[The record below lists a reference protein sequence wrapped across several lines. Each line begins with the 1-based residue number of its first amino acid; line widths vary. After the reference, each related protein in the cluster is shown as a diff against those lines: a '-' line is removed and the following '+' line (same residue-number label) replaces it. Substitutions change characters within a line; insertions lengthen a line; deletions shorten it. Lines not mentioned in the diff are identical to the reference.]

1 MEQQEK
7 TEQKL
12 SVKEIKKE
20 EKKKQ
25 KEAKKEQKQNTTW
38 KKRKKAPVIIAII
51 VVIFLMIR
59 IVSCAFSG
67 SAGVLVSTTAAFRGD
82 IEQSVSTSG
91 KVVSE
96 EKEILFAPVSGR
108 LSEINVAAGDAV
120 KAGDVL
126 MTYDMD
132 QMEERLQEAALQ
144 QTKSSASY
152 NSTMT
157 ENSKSTAKLNEAN
170 PNLAVLDQQL
180 ADYKAYL
187 KELQDKLSKSQRE
200 TQKQLSEESYELSR
214 KSADLSKERLTAE
227 DGSDRAKEIDK
238 ELQDISTSQARN
250 QYVQSIADSSD
261 YVVNMENEIA
271 TVKEHISECETY
283 KTEMQ
288 GQKSASEGTI
298 LNGYQSQGYAAD
310 RDLAQLTYKEAE
322 EQYYSAKKGIVADF
336 DGIVTECT
344 GVSGASVAEGA
355 QLLTLESSNN
365 VKVTFDAS
373 KSDVAKLAVGQKV
386 DVTISG
392 NKYEGEISK
401 INRMATLNASNT
413 PMVGVE
419 VHLTNPDDKII
430 LGLDAK
436 LTVHTNSA
444 QNTLLIPVEAINADK
459 NGDFLY
465 VIEDGMVVKKAV
477 TCGISSDEYTEIL
490 DGITEEDQIIVNSL
504 TGVSLEEGMAVTAV
518 PQE

>member
-1 MEQQEK
+1 MEQK
-7 TEQKL
+7 
-12 SVKEIKKE
+12 
-20 EKKKQ
+20 EKK
-25 KEAKKEQKQNTTW
+25 
-38 KKRKKAPVIIAII
+38 KKRKKAPIIIAII
-51 VVIFLMIR
+51 VILFLVIR
-59 IVSCAFSG
+59 IVSCAISG
-67 SAGVLVSTTAAFRGD
+67 DAGVMVSTTTAFRGD

-132 QMEERLQEAALQ
+132 QMEERLQEATLQ

-157 ENSKSTAKLNEAN
+157 ENSKSQAKLNEAN
-170 PNLAVLDQQL
+170 TNLAVLDQQL
-180 ADYKAYL
+180 TDYKAYL

-200 TQKQLSEESYELSR
+200 TQRQLSEESYNLSR
-214 KSADLSKERLTAE
+214 KSADLN
-227 DGSDRAKEIDK
+227 K
-238 ELQDISTSQARN
+238 ELQDGVTAERAAEINKELQNISSDQARN
-250 QYVQSIADSSD
+250 SYVQSIASSSD
-261 YVVNMENEIA
+261 YVVNMQNEIA
-271 TVKEHISECETY
+271 SVQEHITECENY
-283 KTEMQ
+283 KAQMQ
-288 GQKSASEGTI
+288 SQKGTSEGTI
-298 LNGYQSQGYAAD
+298 LNGYQSQAYAAD

-344 GVSGASVAEGA
+344 GVSGAGVTEGA
-355 QLLTLESSNN
+355 QLITLESSNN

-465 VIEDGMVVKKAV
+465 VMENGMVVKKPV

>member
-7 TEQKL
+7 TEQTV

-20 EKKKQ
+20 EKRRE
-25 KEAKKEQKQNTTW
+25 KEAKKQQKAQKP
-38 KKRKKAPVIIAII
+38 KKTRKKAPVIIAVII
-51 VVIFLMIR
+51 IILVVIRM
-59 IVSCAFSG
+59 VSCAFSG
-67 SAGVLVSTTAAFRGD
+67 NAGVMVSTTNAFRGD

-132 QMEERLQEAALQ
+132 QMEERLQEATLQ

-157 ENSKSTAKLNEAN
+157 ENSKSQAKLNEAN
-170 PNLAVLDQQL
+170 TNLAVLDQQL
-180 ADYKAYL
+180 TDYKAYL
-187 KELQDKLSKSQRE
+187 KELQDKLAKSQRE
-200 TQKQLSEESYELSR
+200 TQRQLSEESYELSR
-214 KSADLSKERLTAE
+214 KSADLSKELQDSSTSA
-227 DGSDRAKEIDK
+227 DRAKEINK
-238 ELQDISTSQARN
+238 ELQDISASQARN
-250 QYVQSIADSSD
+250 SYVQSIASSSD
-261 YVVNMENEIA
+261 YVVNMQNEIA
-271 TVKEHISECETY
+271 SVQEHITECENY
-283 KTEMQ
+283 KAQMQ
-288 GQKSASEGTI
+288 SQKGTSESTI
-298 LNGYQSQGYAAD
+298 LNGYQSEAYAAD
-310 RDLAQLTYKEAE
+310 RDLTQLTYKQAE

-336 DGIVTECT
+336 NGIVTECT

-355 QLLTLESSNN
+355 QLITLESSEN

-373 KSDVAKLAVGQKV
+373 KSDVAKLEIGQKV

-436 LTVHTNSA
+436 LTVHTDSA

-459 NGDFLY
+459 TGDFLY
-465 VIEDGMVVKKAV
+465 VVENGMVVKRPV
-477 TCGISSDEYTEIL
+477 TCGISSDEYTEVL
-490 DGITEEDQIIVNSL
+490 EGVTEEDQIIVSSL
-504 TGVSLEEGMAVTAV
+504 TGISLEEGMAVTAM
-518 PQE
+518 PEE